1 MTVTPEQNLEHL
13 IWLLELAM
21 AGAPAT
27 ATRMAEYIRW
37 RVAEITLRTY
47 FHAPGEWYGSRPGE
61 PPAYASG
68 ALARSLYVIPAYS
81 GLRATATV
89 QTDLDYSRILEFGC
103 VVTPKDKKFMHWVD
117 SRGSWYHPMLVVP
130 EHPYLSTTT
139 DDSIHDGS
147 LQDEAIERFK
157 IYDP

>member
-1 MTVTPEQNLEHL
+1 MAVTPEQNIEYLRY
-13 IWLLELAM
+13 LLNLVM
-21 AGAPAT
+21 GGAEAT
-27 ATRMAEYIRW
+27 ANAMAEYIRW

-47 FHAPGEWYGSRPGE
+47 FHAPGEWYGARPGE

-68 ALARSLYVIPAYS
+68 ALARSMYVIPAYG

-130 EHPYLSTTT
+130 EHPYLSRTT
-139 DDSIHDGS
+139 DDSIYDES
-147 LQDEAIERFK
+147 LQEEAIEIFREF
-157 IYDP
+157 DP